1 LKQFALG
8 TCKIYLDNENKTVTT
23 VFDDGTQVVASP
35 NYRKEDID
43 KARELGY
50 NGDTWRMSRVHEL
63 MHTWLS
69 VKAGGTRSP
78 TLWSVPNRDKPEAS
92 IPETRE
98 FEEWLVC
105 EFQKYLNGIEPN
117 WKPLFVLTG
126 LGFDL
131 EELKREALNFL
142 GKNK

>member
-1 LKQFALG
+1 
-8 TCKIYLDNENKTVTT
+8 
-23 VFDDGTQVVASP
+23 
-35 NYRKEDID
+35 
-43 KARELGY
+43 
-50 NGDTWRMSRVHEL
+50 MSRVHEL

>member
-8 TCKIYLDNENKTVTT
+8 TCKIYLDSENKTVTT

-43 KARELGY
+43 RASELGY

-63 MHTWLS
+63 MHTWLA
-69 VKAGGTRSP
+69 VKLDQDYSQ
-78 TLWSVPNRDKPEAS
+78 TLWSVPNHDKPGC
-92 IPETRE
+92 PEPELRE
-98 FEEWLVC
+98 FEEWVVC

-117 WKPLFVLTG
+117 WKPLSVLAG

-131 EELKREALNFL
+131 EELKKEALEFL
-142 GKNK
+142 GENQ

>member
-78 TLWSVPNRDKPEAS
+78 
-92 IPETRE
+92 
-98 FEEWLVC
+98 
-105 EFQKYLNGIEPN
+105 N